1 VVGLEAGEAPG
12 PGGGLEPA
20 GAAAAAAAT
29 VGELS
34 CLIHLL
40 RRTYWFTS
48 GRGSG
53 WRGGRGGGR
62 SRRGALDVF
71 GEGISVNQALASLHP
86 YYYSRSFL
94 LLLLLL
100 VVMLVVVVVGGGK
113 SGEGGGVVL
122 DQPRKGH
129 VRRSVET
136 SRKLC
141 LLLEISLCIIDTRHS
156 GHPEIRMGQMREL

>member
-1 VVGLEAGEAPG
+1 MFLFERRRKKFEGVGEAEEVP
-12 PGGGLEPA
+12 
-20 GAAAAAAAT
+20 
-29 VGELS
+29 
-34 CLIHLL
+34 
-40 RRTYWFTS
+40 
-48 GRGSG
+48 
-53 WRGGRGGGR
+53 
-62 SRRGALDVF
+62 LDVF

-86 YYYSRSFL
+86 YYYSRSFLL

-141 LLLEISLCIIDTRHS
+141 LRYTPQWAPGNTDGTNARIVGND
-156 GHPEIRMGQMREL
+156 